1 MNVTLDFDTKQI
13 LKILD
18 QLDIDEKIKIIKKL
32 ENETFEYR
40 LKKLRN
46 SIPKIKL
53 MDEDIMKEIKSIRK
67 K

>member
-46 SIPKIKL
+46 TIPKIKL
-53 MDEDIMKEIKSIRK
+53 TDEEIMKEIKSIRK